1 MQTAE
6 EWAEARGFE
15 TGFAETAEVDLH
27 YVAAGPESGPL
38 VVLLH
43 GFPEFWYTWRN
54 QLAPLAEEFRVVA
67 PDLRGYNRSD
77 RPKGV
82 EAYGLGRLRTDVYEL
97 LQSFGRGSAHL
108 VGHDWGGALALSFA
122 RHHPA
127 HVDRLVV
134 ANTLDPE
141 RPGAQ
146 LRGRQLLRSWYTG
159 FFQLPW
165 LPESVLSA
173 DDFRALRALYD
184 DTATPDAYTGTDLDR
199 YAVAWAREGA
209 LTAALNYY
217 RALGRSTLRHAF
229 GLDGSDRIYVPTR
242 VLWGQGDTAL
252 RPRVADALCRGI
264 DDPELER
271 YEEATHWLHAEF
283 PERFTADV
291 RAFLTG

>member
-6 EWAEARGFE
+6 EWAADRGFE
-15 TGFAETAEVDLH
+15 TGFAETSEVRLH
-27 YVAAGPESGPL
+27 YVAAGPASAPL

-43 GFPEFWYTWRN
+43 GFPEFWYTWRD
-54 QLAPLAEEFRVVA
+54 QIGPLSEEFRVVA

-77 RPKGV
+77 RPRGV
-82 EAYGLGRLRTDVYEL
+82 DAYGLDRLRTDVYEL
-97 LQSFGRGSAHL
+97 LQSLGHGSAHL

-146 LRGRQLLRSWYTG
+146 LRGAQLLRSWYTG
-159 FFQLPW
+159 FFQLPR

-173 DDFRALRALYD
+173 GEFRTLRSLYD
-184 DTATPDAYTGTDLDR
+184 DTAVPDAYTETDMDR
-199 YAVAWAREGA
+199 YRVAWERDGA
-209 LTAALNYY
+209 LTAAINYY
-217 RALGRSTLRHAF
+217 RALGRSTLRDAV
-229 GLDGSDRIYVPTR
+229 GLGGADRIYVPTR
-242 VLWGQGDTAL
+242 VLWGDDDTAL
-252 RPRVADALCRGI
+252 RPQVADAICRGI
-264 DDPELER
+264 DDPELKR

-283 PERFTADV
+283 PARFTDDV